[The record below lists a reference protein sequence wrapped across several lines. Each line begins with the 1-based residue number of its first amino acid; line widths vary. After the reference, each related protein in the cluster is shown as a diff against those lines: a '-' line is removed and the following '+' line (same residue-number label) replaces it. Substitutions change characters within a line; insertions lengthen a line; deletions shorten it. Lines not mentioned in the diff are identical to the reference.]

1 MNYFRRYRGNIDDL
15 LNELRSNNSEKKI
28 SAPEDFVSKV
38 MKSLDDTAK
47 NSRNIMVRLLAF
59 ILLVVVT
66 VFFVAIM
73 RNRSTDK
80 TEDE

>member
-1 MNYFRRYRGNIDDL
+1 MNFFRRYRVDIDDL
-15 LNELRSNNSEKKI
+15 LDELKSNSSEKKI
-28 SAPEDFVSKV
+28 SAPEDLVSKV